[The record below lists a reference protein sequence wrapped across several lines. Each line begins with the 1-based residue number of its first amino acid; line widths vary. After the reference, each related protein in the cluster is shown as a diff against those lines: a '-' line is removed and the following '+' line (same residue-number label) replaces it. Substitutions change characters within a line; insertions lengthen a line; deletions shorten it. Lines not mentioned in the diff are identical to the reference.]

1 MDLAIAYLAELA
13 KQKQLKGQIYTIGL
27 ERPDILNLGNFN
39 EIVPAAVKQKALN
52 TKQEIIDKKITL
64 PEI

>member
-27 ERPDILNLGNFN
+27 ETPDILNLGNFN

-52 TKQEIIDKKITL
+52 TKWKHNYFYQ
-64 PEI
+64 PQA